1 MELEEAQTGAAA
13 ANMYERAATFYEEDG
28 KLEKAAGAL
37 TKGAKAV
44 ADDYE
49 KANAMMTRA
58 MQYFDGNESILVR
71 GECSFL
77 SLSAPPLVS

>member
-1 MELEEAQTGAAA
+1 MELEEAPNGVAA

-49 KANAMMTRA
+49 KASAMMARA
-58 MQYFDGNESILVR
+58 MQYFEGNDSILV
-71 GECSFL
+71 
-77 SLSAPPLVS
+77 